1 MFPCV
6 CTGSLK
12 RAALPRGSVLPW
24 SSGQKKSLSSI
35 SGTCEQI
42 VVEVD
47 GTLATQK
54 KMEKGPFSVDVRSI
68 RHSAAA
74 LPSPTIAPTSRET
87 SGEGGRRNNNTGNAL
102 PKIKARLSLVAL
114 KKTSTRLFDFSTS
127 VLFFGRWPFSRFR
140 LALQFVWTD
149 GPVI

>member
-1 MFPCV
+1 MEQRP
-6 CTGSLK
+6 
-12 RAALPRGSVLPW
+12 
-24 SSGQKKSLSSI
+24 KSLSSI

-54 KMEKGPFSVDVRSI
+54 KMEKKKKGPFSVDVRSI

-74 LPSPTIAPTSRET
+74 LPSPTIAPTLRET
-87 SGEGGRRNNNTGNAL
+87 SGEGRRNNNTGNAL

-114 KKTSTRLFDFSTS
+114 KKKNPNTPL
-127 VLFFGRWPFSRFR
+127 
-140 LALQFVWTD
+140 
-149 GPVI
+149 

>member
-1 MFPCV
+1 MEQRP
-6 CTGSLK
+6 
-12 RAALPRGSVLPW
+12 
-24 SSGQKKSLSSI
+24 KSLSSI

-87 SGEGGRRNNNTGNAL
+87 SGEGGGGTIIRETHYQ
-102 PKIKARLSLVAL
+102 K
-114 KKTSTRLFDFSTS
+114 
-127 VLFFGRWPFSRFR
+127 
-140 LALQFVWTD
+140 
-149 GPVI
+149 